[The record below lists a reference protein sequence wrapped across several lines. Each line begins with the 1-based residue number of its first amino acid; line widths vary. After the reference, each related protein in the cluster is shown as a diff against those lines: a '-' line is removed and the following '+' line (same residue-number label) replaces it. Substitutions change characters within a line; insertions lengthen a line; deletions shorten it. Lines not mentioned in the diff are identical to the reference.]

1 MGLACLQVYPSS
13 IVVPRSSISPLV
25 PANYLRYPSL
35 LPYSASN
42 NARVICSACSC
53 DDDFF
58 CAFNCGKCST
68 PSFCSSGSCIAASG
82 PAQGKKCIF
91 PFIYNGVQYNGCA
104 PLDSVGGLVNLYSSP
119 IFWCSTMVDVN
130 GFHVRGPYDNKGKHV
145 GFCDNTCPKIT
156 RSFYF

>member
-1 MGLACLQVYPSS
+1 MEGKVFTVLLFFVSPLACLQVFPSS
-13 IVVPRSSISPLV
+13 IVVPRSPISPLV

-68 PSFCSSGSCIAASG
+68 PSFCSSCSCLSSLG
-82 PAQGKKCIF
+82 CGRNCPSCQPAQE
-91 PFIYNGVQYNGCA
+91 A
-104 PLDSVGGLVNLYSSP
+104 PANSSP
-119 IFWCSTMVDVN
+119 SSP
-130 GFHVRGPYDNKGKHV
+130 GFASQPQDQLRASNASSH
-145 GFCDNTCPKIT
+145 
-156 RSFYF
+156 S